1 MRIHRPVVGYALE
14 EPGTFLGSGFFVAP
28 NWVLTCAH
36 VACGGE
42 GGEVAVV
49 YETAPG
55 RGTSSAPGRVVA
67 TLPDLTDRTGRS
79 DPGDSRRPDDRA
91 GRGRWAD
98 VTEPAGR
105 TAWGPPATDRL
116 PAGNWPAPDL
126 ALVQLTEPVDDHEC
140 VYVSERPAAYYGE
153 GRVLYA
159 GWTENE
165 GRLQVMDGTLTV
177 QGTIGGWSSDVQM
190 RLGDNDL
197 PYGVSG
203 GPVID
208 PERGEVIGVLKAR
221 SDHRPGG
228 TSTGIEQL
236 RTLRVPAEAV
246 RAEHGDLYQAVFH
259 AHDRYHRDRQRHPA
273 SRRQTWTDVQ
283 GRLGARPG
291 RTLSPDER
299 IQLLGRLAELPPP
312 QSTRGLL
319 DILDSLPDF
328 QTLGPLPAP
337 RGWRDGLGALYESA
351 SDDGAL
357 ELVLDYAMR
366 AMSAPRP
373 FVVPSTPD
381 AEKALWVW
389 VWQAAQ
395 RLSARYRAG
404 LAEQRIERLRRR
416 DEAQR
421 DVPDGFWGGA
431 PSADG
436 PGGRVPHRRGG
447 PQVRARAGVGTGAVG
462 SAARPSALLELVLRG
477 WEPDRCDWSV
487 SVAAPG
493 GEVVRLHEAERTPLA
508 DLPAHLAGPLGEAFR
523 HCDEPGRPAL
533 LQVALPHA
541 LLGLEVDT
549 WRLPPD
555 DEPLGAQRPL
565 VVRCADRDLLPD
577 EAYGAYAGGAYPE
590 DGAYRGNGA
599 YPATGAN
606 ERGGSGPGNPHGARP
621 PAPPGDPGGPGNPHG
636 VRAAGEWGDL
646 ADRAGADTTVDVV
659 GTADTVDVASAAD
672 TVDVA
677 GAEDVDDV
685 DDVERERRARWRWL
699 HAHRAKAEVLDCEE
713 GLRKPVP
720 TVEELRALSHGTVPV
735 LCRYGDLRYEDDAE
749 ALARIVLGGYGVAL
763 WRRRRGRPDTVCGEF
778 HRGTIDGI
786 AEPPSARYL
795 PEAVHE
801 LRMRLRAGRTESFWA
816 DGLTLLYD
824 DPHQPLPGTGD
835 LLEAP

>member
-1 MRIHRPVVGYALE
+1 MRGGHAPGASNTFDAARRALRGLVVAATVRIHRPVIGYALD

-42 GGEVAVV
+42 GGKVAVV

-55 RGTSSAPGRVVA
+55 RGARAAPGRVVA
-67 TLPDLTDRTGRS
+67 TLPE
-79 DPGDSRRPDDRA
+79 RA
-91 GRGRWAD
+91 DGA
-98 VTEPAGR
+98 AS
-105 TAWGPPATDRL
+105 
-116 PAGNWPAPDL
+116 AGNWPAPDL

-165 GRLQVMDGTLTV
+165 GRLQVLDGTLTV

-208 PERGEVIGVLKAR
+208 PVRGEVIGVLKAR

-246 RAEHGDLYQAVFH
+246 PAEHSDLYQAVFH

-283 GRLGARPG
+283 ANLGARPG

-312 QSTRGLL
+312 ESTRGLL
-319 DILDSLPDF
+319 DILDSLPDL
-328 QTLGPLPAP
+328 QGPVPLPAP

-395 RLSARYRAG
+395 RLSARYRSG
-404 LAEQRIERLRRR
+404 LAEQRIARLRRR
-416 DEAQR
+416 DEAER
-421 DVPDGFWGGA
+421 DAPDTVSGRA
-431 PSADG
+431 HPADG
-436 PGGRVPHRRGG
+436 PGGRGRDGRRG
-447 PQVRARAGVGTGAVG
+447 QDARARARDRRGQG
-462 SAARPSALLELVLRG
+462 SAARPSVLLELVRRG

-487 SVAAPG
+487 CVTAPG
-493 GEVVRLHEAERTPLA
+493 GEAIRLHEAERTPLA
-508 DLPAHLAGPLGEAFR
+508 ELPGRLAGPLAEAFR

-541 LLGLEVDT
+541 LLGLEVDA
-549 WRLPPD
+549 WQLPPD
-555 DEPLGAQRPL
+555 EAPLGTLRPV
-565 VVRCADRDLLPD
+565 VVRCADRDRLPD
-577 EAYGAYAGGAYPE
+577 EAFEGYDAAGRDAAGHWRAPE
-590 DGAYRGNGA
+590 DPEGTEA
-599 YPATGAN
+599 PAA
-606 ERGGSGPGNPHGARP
+606 PQDARD
-621 PAPPGDPGGPGNPHG
+621 ARDAQDARDAEEIGEGDENHDYS
-636 VRAAGEWGDL
+636 AEYDEGD
-646 ADRAGADTTVDVV
+646 
-659 GTADTVDVASAAD
+659 
-672 TVDVA
+672 
-677 GAEDVDDV
+677 EDVDA
-685 DDVERERRARWRWL
+685 ERRARWRWL
-699 HAHRAKAEVLDCEE
+699 HAHRARAEVLDCDE

-720 TVEELRALSHGTVPV
+720 TVEQLRALSHGTVPV

-763 WRRRRGRPDTVCGEF
+763 WRRRRGRSDAVCGEF
-778 HRGTIDGI
+778 HRGTIDEI
-786 AEPPSARYL
+786 AEPPTAQHL
-795 PEAVHE
+795 PEAVHD
-801 LRMRLRAGRTESFWA
+801 LRVRLREGRTESFWA
-816 DGLTLLYD
+816 DGVALLYD

>member
-14 EPGTFLGSGFFVAP
+14 EPATFLGSGFFVAP

-49 YETAPG
+49 YGTAPG
-55 RGTSSAPGRVVA
+55 RGVSTAPGRVVA
-67 TLPDLTDRTGRS
+67 TLPDL
-79 DPGDSRRPDDRA
+79 
-91 GRGRWAD
+91 AD
-98 VTEPAGR
+98 GLGR
-105 TAWGPPATDRL
+105 TA

-126 ALVQLTEPVDDHEC
+126 ALVQLTSPVVDHEC

-208 PERGEVIGVLKAR
+208 PVRGEVIGVLKAR

-236 RTLRVPAEAV
+236 RTLRVPAERAT
-246 RAEHGDLYQAVFH
+246 AEHSDVYQAVFH

-319 DILDSLPDF
+319 DVLDSLPDF
-328 QTLGPLPAP
+328 QVSTPLPAP
-337 RGWRDGLGALYESA
+337 RGWRDGLGALYECA
-351 SDDGAL
+351 GDDGAL

-395 RLSARYRAG
+395 RLSARYRSG
-404 LAEQRIERLRRR
+404 LAEQRMERLRRR
-416 DEAQR
+416 EEARRRADRDET
-421 DVPDGFWGGA
+421 GGDLDRPGTVFA
-431 PSADG
+431 G
-436 PGGRVPHRRGG
+436 PGTVLEGPLPPRPSPDVVPTGGGPRVPRRRTASDVR
-447 PQVRARAGVGTGAVG
+447 VRARTVPG
-462 SAARPSALLELVLRG
+462 AARPSALVELVLRG

-487 SVAAPG
+487 SVAGPG
-493 GEVVRLHEAERTPLA
+493 GGAVRLHEAERTPLA
-508 DLPAHLAGPLGEAFR
+508 DLAAHLAGPLAEAFR

-541 LLGLEVDT
+541 LLGLEVDA
-549 WRLPPD
+549 WQLAPGM
-555 DEPLGAQRPL
+555 EPLGALRPV
-565 VVRCADRDLLPD
+565 VVRCADRDRLPG
-577 EAYGAYAGGAYPE
+577 EGYGEYGADDPDPDRRDRAGRPDRPDRAHRDRPDRASGHDRDRGDLDALDDPQGRRDAQYPE
-590 DGAYRGNGA
+590 D
-599 YPATGAN
+599 
-606 ERGGSGPGNPHGARP
+606 PHDRDD
-621 PAPPGDPGGPGNPHG
+621 GDD
-636 VRAAGEWGDL
+636 RDDL
-646 ADRAGADTTVDVV
+646 
-659 GTADTVDVASAAD
+659 
-672 TVDVA
+672 
-677 GAEDVDDV
+677 E
-685 DDVERERRARWRWL
+685 EERRARWRWL
-699 HAHRAKAEVLDCEE
+699 HTHRARAEVLDCDE

-720 TVEELRALSHGTVPV
+720 SVEQLRALSHGTVPV

-763 WRRRRGRPDTVCGEF
+763 WRRRHGRPDAVCGEF
-778 HRGTIDGI
+778 HRGTIDEI
-786 AEPPSARYL
+786 AEPSSAQYL
-795 PEAVHE
+795 PEAVHD
-801 LRMRLRAGRTESFWA
+801 LRMRLREGRTESFWA
-816 DGLTLLYD
+816 DGVALLYD
-824 DPHQPLPGTGD
+824 DPHQPLPGDGD

>member
-1 MRIHRPVVGYALE
+1 MTGGHAPGASNAFDAARRALRGLVVAATVRIHRPVVGYALE
-14 EPGTFLGSGFFVAP
+14 EPDTFLGSGFFVAP

-55 RGTSSAPGRVVA
+55 RGTATAPGRVVA
-67 TLPDLTDRTGRS
+67 TLPDRADPAGRT
-79 DPGDSRRPDDRA
+79 DRA
-91 GRGRWAD
+91 GR
-98 VTEPAGR
+98 P
-105 TAWGPPATDRL
+105 L

-165 GRLQVMDGTLTV
+165 GRLQVLDGTLTV

-236 RTLRVPAEAV
+236 RTLRVAAEAV
-246 RAEHGDLYQAVFH
+246 PAEHSDLYQAVFH

-312 QSTRGLL
+312 ESTRGLL

-328 QTLGPLPAP
+328 QALTPLPAP

-395 RLSARYRAG
+395 RLGARYRSG
-404 LAEQRIERLRRR
+404 LAEQRIDRLRRR
-416 DEAQR
+416 DEAER
-421 DVPDGFWGGA
+421 DAPDTVSGGVR
-431 PSADG
+431 PADG
-436 PGGRVPHRRGG
+436 TGGRGQHRRGG
-447 PQVRARAGVGTGAVG
+447 PHARARARSVG
-462 SAARPSALLELVLRG
+462 SVARPSALLELVRRG

-508 DLPAHLAGPLGEAFR
+508 DLPAHLAGPLAEAFR

-541 LLGLEVDT
+541 LLGLEVDN
-549 WRLPPD
+549 WQLAPGQ
-555 DEPLGAQRPL
+555 EPLGALRPV

-577 EAYGAYAGGAYPE
+577 EAFGAYGGREPDGTAE
-590 DGAYRGNGA
+590 ADEADGADDL
-599 YPATGAN
+599 
-606 ERGGSGPGNPHGARP
+606 E
-621 PAPPGDPGGPGNPHG
+621 DPD
-636 VRAAGEWGDL
+636 DL
-646 ADRAGADTTVDVV
+646 DA
-659 GTADTVDVASAAD
+659 
-672 TVDVA
+672 
-677 GAEDVDDV
+677 
-685 DDVERERRARWRWL
+685 ERRARWRWL
-699 HAHRAKAEVLDCEE
+699 HAHRAKAEVLDCDE

-720 TVEELRALSHGTVPV
+720 TVEQLRALSHGTVPV

-763 WRRRRGRPDTVCGEF
+763 WRRRRGRADAVCGEF

-786 AEPPSARYL
+786 AEPPSAQYL
-795 PEAVHE
+795 PEAVHD

-816 DGLTLLYD
+816 DGVALLYD

>member
-1 MRIHRPVVGYALE
+1 MAATVRIHRPVVGYALD

-42 GGEVAVV
+42 GGKVAVV

-55 RGTSSAPGRVVA
+55 RGASTAPGRVVA
-67 TLPDLTDRTGRS
+67 TLPESAERS
-79 DPGDSRRPDDRA
+79 AS
-91 GRGRWAD
+91 
-98 VTEPAGR
+98 
-105 TAWGPPATDRL
+105 
-116 PAGNWPAPDL
+116 AGNWPAPDL

-165 GRLQVMDGTLTV
+165 GRLQVLDGTLTV
-177 QGTIGGWSSDVQM
+177 QGTIGGWSPDVQM

-208 PERGEVIGVLKAR
+208 PVRGEVIGVLKAR

-236 RTLRVPAEAV
+236 RTLRVPAEAAP
-246 RAEHGDLYQAVFH
+246 AEHSDLYQAVFH

-312 QSTRGLL
+312 ESTRGLL
-319 DILDSLPDF
+319 DILDSLPDL
-328 QTLGPLPAP
+328 QGPVPLPAP

-395 RLSARYRAG
+395 RLSARYRSG
-404 LAEQRIERLRRR
+404 LAEQRIARLRRR
-416 DEAQR
+416 DGTGR
-421 DVPDGFWGGA
+421 DASDTVSSGAHATDGFA
-431 PSADG
+431 
-436 PGGRVPHRRGG
+436 GRGRDRRRG
-447 PQVRARAGVGTGAVG
+447 QDTRARARDRAPG
-462 SAARPSALLELVLRG
+462 SAARPSALLELVRRG

-487 SVAAPG
+487 CVTAPG
-493 GEVVRLHEAERTPLA
+493 GEAVRLHEAERTPLA
-508 DLPAHLAGPLGEAFR
+508 ELPGRLAGPLAEAFR

-533 LQVALPHA
+533 LQVALPHT
-541 LLGLEVDT
+541 LLGLEVDA
-549 WRLPPD
+549 WRLGPEEP
-555 DEPLGAQRPL
+555 PLGALRPV
-565 VVRCADRDLLPD
+565 VVRCADRDRLPD
-577 EAYGAYAGGAYPE
+577 EAFGGYDEAGGDAGLHWRTPE
-590 DGAYRGNGA
+590 DPES
-599 YPATGAN
+599 PARSAN
-606 ERGGSGPGNPHGARP
+606 
-621 PAPPGDPGGPGNPHG
+621 PGDAEANDGHPEHDGHAESDGTDGRDGTGG
-636 VRAAGEWGDL
+636 
-646 ADRAGADTTVDVV
+646 VDEY
-659 GTADTVDVASAAD
+659 DDEYD
-672 TVDVA
+672 
-677 GAEDVDDV
+677 EDVDA
-685 DDVERERRARWRWL
+685 ERRARWRWL
-699 HAHRAKAEVLDCEE
+699 HAHRARAEVLDCDE

-720 TVEELRALSHGTVPV
+720 TVEQLRALSHGTVPV

-763 WRRRRGRPDTVCGEF
+763 WRRRRGRSDAVCGEF
-778 HRGTIDGI
+778 HRGTIDEI
-786 AEPPSARYL
+786 AEPPTAQHL
-795 PEAVHE
+795 PEAVHD
-801 LRMRLRAGRTESFWA
+801 LRVRLREGRTESFWA
-816 DGLTLLYD
+816 DGVALLYD

>member
-1 MRIHRPVVGYALE
+1 MTGGHAPGASNAFDAARRALRGLVVAATVRIHRPVVGYALE

-55 RGTSSAPGRVVA
+55 RGTSTAPGRVVA
-67 TLPDLTDRTGRS
+67 TLPD
-79 DPGDSRRPDDRA
+79 RA
-91 GRGRWAD
+91 DGMEHVLSG
-98 VTEPAGR
+98 
-105 TAWGPPATDRL
+105 
-116 PAGNWPAPDL
+116 GNWPAPDL

-165 GRLQVMDGTLTV
+165 GRLQVLDGTLTV

-208 PERGEVIGVLKAR
+208 PVRGEVIGVLKAR

-228 TSTGIEQL
+228 TSTGVEQL

-246 RAEHGDLYQAVFH
+246 PAEAVPAEHSDLYQAVFH

-312 QSTRGLL
+312 ESTRGLL

-328 QTLGPLPAP
+328 QTLTPLPAP

-351 SDDGAL
+351 SDEGAL

-395 RLSARYRAG
+395 RLSARYRSG

-416 DEAQR
+416 DEAEQAAPET
-421 DVPDGFWGGA
+421 VPGGA
-431 PSADG
+431 GPTGGSGRRRPHRGGG
-436 PGGRVPHRRGG
+436 PGA
-447 PQVRARAGVGTGAVG
+447 RARARAVG
-462 SAARPSALLELVLRG
+462 SAARPSALLEVVLRG

-493 GEVVRLHEAERTPLA
+493 GEVVRLHEAERTSLA
-508 DLPAHLAGPLGEAFR
+508 DLSAHLAGPLGEAFR

-541 LLGLEVDT
+541 LLGMEVDN
-549 WRLPPD
+549 WQLPPD
-555 DEPLGAQRPL
+555 EAPLGALRPV
-565 VVRCADRDLLPD
+565 VVRCADRDRLPD
-577 EAYGAYAGGAYPE
+577 EAFGAYAV
-590 DGAYRGNGA
+590 DRF
-599 YPATGAN
+599 
-606 ERGGSGPGNPHGARP
+606 GPGRAEGGRP
-621 PAPPGDPGGPGNPHG
+621 DGRDEAADAPAPDDPDFPDDLENPEGP
-636 VRAAGEWGDL
+636 
-646 ADRAGADTTVDVV
+646 
-659 GTADTVDVASAAD
+659 
-672 TVDVA
+672 
-677 GAEDVDDV
+677 EDVD
-685 DDVERERRARWRWL
+685 EERRARWRWL
-699 HAHRAKAEVLDCEE
+699 HAHRARAEVLDCDE

-720 TVEELRALSHGTVPV
+720 TVEQLRALSHGTVPV

-763 WRRRRGRPDTVCGEF
+763 WRRRRGRADAVCGEF

-786 AEPPSARYL
+786 AQPPSAQHL
-795 PEAVHE
+795 PEAVHD

-816 DGLTLLYD
+816 DGVALLYD

>member
-1 MRIHRPVVGYALE
+1 MTGGHAPGASNAFDAARRALRGLVVAATVRIHRPVVGYALE
-14 EPGTFLGSGFFVAP
+14 EPATFLGSGFFVAP

-55 RGTSSAPGRVVA
+55 RGVSTAPGRVVA
-67 TLPDLTDRTGRS
+67 TLPDLA
-79 DPGDSRRPDDRA
+79 GD
-91 GRGRWAD
+91 
-98 VTEPAGR
+98 AGR
-105 TAWGPPATDRL
+105 TA

-126 ALVQLTEPVDDHEC
+126 ALVQLTSPVVDHEC

-208 PERGEVIGVLKAR
+208 PVRGEVIGVLKAR

-236 RTLRVPAEAV
+236 RTLRVPGERAT
-246 RAEHGDLYQAVFH
+246 AEHSDVYQAVFH

-312 QSTRGLL
+312 ESTRGLL

-328 QTLGPLPAP
+328 QASTPLPAP

-373 FVVPSTPD
+373 FVVPSTSD

-395 RLSARYRAG
+395 RLSARYRSG
-404 LAEQRIERLRRR
+404 LAEQRMERLRRR
-416 DEAQR
+416 EEARRRSDGDEPGTLFDRPGTVLDRSGTVPGGPRPPRPGR
-421 DVPDGFWGGA
+421 DVAARP
-431 PSADG
+431 G
-436 PGGRVPHRRGG
+436 PRVPQRRIASDAR
-447 PQVRARAGVGTGAVG
+447 VRARAVAG
-462 SAARPSALLELVLRG
+462 AARPSALVELIRRG

-487 SVAAPG
+487 SVAGPG
-493 GEVVRLHEAERTPLA
+493 GEAVRLHEAERTPLA
-508 DLPAHLAGPLGEAFR
+508 DLPAHLAGPLAEAFR

-541 LLGLEVDT
+541 LLGLEVDA
-549 WRLPPD
+549 WQLPPD
-555 DEPLGAQRPL
+555 TEPLGAQRPV
-565 VVRCADRDLLPD
+565 VVRCADRDRLPG
-577 EAYGAYAGGAYPE
+577 EAYGAFGA
-590 DGAYRGNGA
+590 DGAYEGYGA
-599 YPATGAN
+599 YGVDAPDHFRPDRDGPDRA
-606 ERGGSGPGNPHGARP
+606 RGRH
-621 PAPPGDPGGPGNPHG
+621 PGDGMGDLGDMAAVDG
-636 VRAAGEWGDL
+636 VDGVEARDGLEASVRASRDEPNDWGDVDDWGDL
-646 ADRAGADTTVDVV
+646 DGR
-659 GTADTVDVASAAD
+659 
-672 TVDVA
+672 
-677 GAEDVDDV
+677 DDL
-685 DDVERERRARWRWL
+685 EEERRARWRWL
-699 HAHRAKAEVLDCEE
+699 HAHRARAEVLDCDE

-720 TVEELRALSHGTVPV
+720 SVEQLRALSHGTVPV

-763 WRRRRGRPDTVCGEF
+763 WRRRRGRPDAVCGEF
-778 HRGTIDGI
+778 HRGTIDEI
-786 AEPPSARYL
+786 AEPASAHHL
-795 PEAVHE
+795 PEAVHD
-801 LRMRLRAGRTESFWA
+801 LRMRLRAGRTETFWA
-816 DGLTLLYD
+816 DGVALLYD
-824 DPHQPLPGTGD
+824 DPHHPLPGAGD

>member
-1 MRIHRPVVGYALE
+1 MTGGHAPGASNALDAARRALRGLVVAATVRIHRPVVGYALE
-14 EPGTFLGSGFFVAP
+14 EPGTFLGSGFFIAP

-55 RGTSSAPGRVVA
+55 RGTSTAPGRVVA
-67 TLPDLTDRTGRS
+67 TLPDRA
-79 DPGDSRRPDDRA
+79 DRA
-91 GRGRWAD
+91 EG
-98 VTEPAGR
+98 T
-105 TAWGPPATDRL
+105 L

-165 GRLQVMDGTLTV
+165 GRLQVLDGTLTV

-208 PERGEVIGVLKAR
+208 PVRGEVIGVLKAR

-236 RTLRVPAEAV
+236 RTLRVPPEAV
-246 RAEHGDLYQAVFH
+246 PAEHSDLYQAVFH

-312 QSTRGLL
+312 ESTRGLL

-328 QTLGPLPAP
+328 QTLTPLPAP

-395 RLSARYRAG
+395 RLSVRYRSG

-416 DEAQR
+416 GR
-421 DVPDGFWGGA
+421 SGA
-431 PSADG
+431 HA
-436 PGGRVPHRRGG
+436 
-447 PQVRARAGVGTGAVG
+447 RARAVG
-462 SAARPSALLELVLRG
+462 SAARPSALLEVVLRG

-487 SVAAPG
+487 CVAAPG
-493 GEVVRLHEAERTPLA
+493 GEAVRLHEAERTPLA
-508 DLPAHLAGPLGEAFR
+508 ELPVHLAGPLGEAFR

-541 LLGLEVDT
+541 LLGLEVDN
-549 WRLPPD
+549 WRLSPD
-555 DEPLGAQRPL
+555 EAPLGALRPV
-565 VVRCADRDLLPD
+565 VVRCADRDRLPD
-577 EAYGAYAGGAYPE
+577 EAFGPYDLDPFGPGAARGGGEPDGSGGAA
-590 DGAYRGNGA
+590 DGCGA
-599 YPATGAN
+599 QGTQGA
-606 ERGGSGPGNPHGARP
+606 AD
-621 PAPPGDPGGPGNPHG
+621 AGDPEGF
-636 VRAAGEWGDL
+636 GDP
-646 ADRAGADTTVDVV
+646 
-659 GTADTVDVASAAD
+659 
-672 TVDVA
+672 
-677 GAEDVDDV
+677 DDP
-685 DDVERERRARWRWL
+685 DDLDAERRARWRWL
-699 HAHRAKAEVLDCEE
+699 HAHPGRAEVLDCDE
-713 GLRKPVP
+713 GLRKPLP
-720 TVEELRALSHGTVPV
+720 TVEQLRALSHGTVPV

-749 ALARIVLGGYGVAL
+749 ALTRIVLGGYGVAL
-763 WRRRRGRPDTVCGEF
+763 WRRRHGRADAVCGEF

-786 AEPPSARYL
+786 AEPPSAQYL
-795 PEAVHE
+795 PEAVHD
-801 LRMRLRAGRTESFWA
+801 LRMRLREGRTESFWA
-816 DGLTLLYD
+816 DGVALLYD

>member
-1 MRIHRPVVGYALE
+1 M
-14 EPGTFLGSGFFVAP
+14 
-28 NWVLTCAH
+28 
-36 VACGGE
+36 
-42 GGEVAVV
+42 V

-67 TLPDLTDRTGRS
+67 TLPDRSERSGRS
-79 DPGDSRRPDDRA
+79 DPSGRPDGSDRA
-91 GRGRWAD
+91 GWA
-98 VTEPAGR
+98 P
-105 TAWGPPATDRL
+105 

-165 GRLQVMDGTLTV
+165 GRLQVLDGTLTV

-208 PERGEVIGVLKAR
+208 PVRGEVIGVLKAR

-246 RAEHGDLYQAVFH
+246 PAEHGDLYQAVFH

-299 IQLLGRLAELPPP
+299 IQLLGRLADLPPP
-312 QSTRGLL
+312 ESTRGLL

-328 QTLGPLPAP
+328 QALTPLPAP

-395 RLSARYRAG
+395 RLSARYRSG

-416 DEAQR
+416 DEAEH
-421 DVPDGFWGGA
+421 DVPDTMSGGGRPA
-431 PSADG
+431 HG
-436 PGGRVPHRRGG
+436 PGRRRQHRRGG
-447 PQVRARAGVGTGAVG
+447 PEARARGGAVG
-462 SAARPSALLELVLRG
+462 SVARPSALLEVVRRG

-487 SVAAPG
+487 CVAAPG

-523 HCDEPGRPAL
+523 RCDEPGRPAL
-533 LQVALPHA
+533 LQVALPHE
-541 LLGLEVDT
+541 LLGLEVDN
-549 WRLPPD
+549 WQLPPD
-555 DEPLGAQRPL
+555 EAPLGTLRPV
-565 VVRCADRDLLPD
+565 VVRCADRDRLPD
-577 EAYGAYAGGAYPE
+577 EAFGVYGVDHFAPGGVGDRTGGEAPDGTREAGDAGGGDDEA
-590 DGAYRGNGA
+590 DGDDRD
-599 YPATGAN
+599 
-606 ERGGSGPGNPHGARP
+606 E
-621 PAPPGDPGGPGNPHG
+621 GDD
-636 VRAAGEWGDL
+636 GD
-646 ADRAGADTTVDVV
+646 DGD
-659 GTADTVDVASAAD
+659 
-672 TVDVA
+672 
-677 GAEDVDDV
+677 DVDDV
-685 DDVERERRARWRWL
+685 DAERRARWRWL
-699 HAHRAKAEVLDCEE
+699 HAHRAKAEVLDCDD

-720 TVEELRALSHGTVPV
+720 TVEQLRALSHGTVPV

-749 ALARIVLGGYGVAL
+749 ALARVVLGGYGVAL
-763 WRRRRGRPDTVCGEF
+763 WRRRRGRADAVCGEF

-786 AEPPSARYL
+786 AEPPSAQHL
-795 PEAVHE
+795 PEAVHD

-816 DGLTLLYD
+816 DGVALLYD